1 MKSKVTLVSS
11 FICNVNSRKDRTIE
25 KYIEYGKALLQ
36 TKIPKIIFNVIL
48 KIFIYVYSIYDKK
61 FNLKSDDEN
70 KTEN

>member
-1 MKSKVTLVSS
+1 MFGWLMIVSVS
-11 FICNVNSRKDRTIE
+11 LHLAYNLF
-25 KYIEYGKALLQ
+25 YIFK
-36 TKIPKIIFNVIL
+36 KIPKIIFNVIL